1 MGETTNIAWT
11 DATFNPVI
19 GCMKVSSGCDHCYAE
34 EMMDKRYHRVQWGQ
48 RKTETTEPSVG
59 NRVRTSD
66 ANWRQPHVWN
76 KKAKIF
82 QAMHGHRQ
90 RVFCA
95 SLSDVFDNQWNPQD
109 RTDLWELIKA
119 TPELDWLLLTKRPE
133 NIDRDGFLPD
143 DWERQPG
150 NCYPNVWLGT
160 TTEDQEAFDK
170 RWPIL
175 RRVPARVRF
184 VSYEPAIG
192 PLAMEMFDEKPDWLI
207 CGGETGQ
214 GHRSMKTHWAYN
226 IMDECERFAIPF
238 FMKQMSGTK
247 KDSDIPSDLM
257 IRQFPPGV

>member
-19 GCMKVSSGCDHCYAE
+19 GCMKVSAGCDHCYAE

-66 ANWRQPHVWN
+66 ANWRQPHAWN
-76 KKAKIF
+76 KKAKLF
-82 QAMHGHRQ
+82 QATHGHRQ
-90 RVFCA
+90 RVLCA

-109 RTDLWELIKA
+109 RSDLFQTIED
-119 TPELDWLLLTKRPE
+119 TPQLDWLLLTKRPE
-133 NIDRDGFLPD
+133 NISDLTWPRWDDALPT
-143 DWERQPG
+143 
-150 NCYPNVWLGT
+150 NIWLGIT
-160 TTEDQEAFDK
+160 AEDQDAFDR

-192 PLAMEMFDEKPDWLI
+192 PLTMEMFDENPDWLI

-214 GHRSMKTHWAYN
+214 GHRSMKPHWAYN